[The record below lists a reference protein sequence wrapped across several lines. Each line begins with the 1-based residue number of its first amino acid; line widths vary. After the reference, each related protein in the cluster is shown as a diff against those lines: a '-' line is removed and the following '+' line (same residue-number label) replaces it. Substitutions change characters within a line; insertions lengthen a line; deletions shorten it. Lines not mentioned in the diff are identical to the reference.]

1 MSITTEDVSGL
12 RTIAGRYCGS
22 ETPPPLLAMQPK
34 VEILFASNFVHD
46 RRGFFASFSFVD
58 EGALCST
65 KLIFQKA
72 CSIYQFI
79 PFDQN
84 R

>member
-12 RTIAGRYCGS
+12 RTIAGRYCGQQ
-22 ETPPPLLAMQPK
+22 TPPPLLAMQPK

-46 RRGFFASFSFVD
+46 RRGFSASFSFVD
-58 EGALCST
+58 EGSPARPGDLPSFFAIGYS
-65 KLIFQKA
+65 LYAQ
-72 CSIYQFI
+72 S
-79 PFDQN
+79 